1 VLKLVVPSAGSAAA
15 DEITALRLADG
26 ECCARLLRSDASR
39 GALLLERLGRPMSEL
54 RLPLRRRHEI
64 LCDLANRIWRAAPDR
79 GLQTGAVNGRWL
91 CEFIVA
97 MWEALDRPIPERTV
111 AHALACAERRIA
123 AHNDARAVLVPAAS
137 INGTPCSPARDSR
150 SSTPDGLLAEPE
162 YDLAIIM
169 REDPLELLRDGPHAR
184 AAWLAAR
191 TALDMTAI
199 WEWGVVERISTG
211 LLAVS
216 VGLRPIGDQMLHAA
230 GIIAAL
236 EPG

>member
-1 VLKLVVPSAGSAAA
+1 
-15 DEITALRLADG
+15 
-26 ECCARLLRSDASR
+26 LRSDASR

-123 AHNDARAVLVPAAS
+123 AHNDARAVLVRRHPS
-137 INGTPCSPARDSR
+137 MER
-150 SSTPDGLLAEPE
+150 
-162 YDLAIIM
+162 
-169 REDPLELLRDGPHAR
+169 
-184 AAWLAAR
+184 LAAR
-191 TALDMTAI
+191 RGIRAHRPRTAS
-199 WEWGVVERISTG
+199 WQSRSTT
-211 LLAVS
+211 
-216 VGLRPIGDQMLHAA
+216 
-230 GIIAAL
+230 
-236 EPG
+236 